1 MGVEGSGIS
10 VCSRCGS
17 RNSLKVLTDS
27 VCLNSVCMQSNIK
40 SLQMSF
46 FKNIFLFFFSFRFQ
60 SMKRNLR
67 AKPSDEGICQSLT

>member
-46 FKNIFLFFFSFRFQ
+46 FKNIFLFFSFFFSFPVHHEQ
-60 SMKRNLR
+60 
-67 AKPSDEGICQSLT
+67 T